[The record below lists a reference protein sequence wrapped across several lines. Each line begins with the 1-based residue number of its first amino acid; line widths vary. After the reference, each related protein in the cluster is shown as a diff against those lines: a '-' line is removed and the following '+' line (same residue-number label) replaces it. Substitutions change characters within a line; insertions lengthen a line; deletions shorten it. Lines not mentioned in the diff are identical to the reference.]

1 VVIQEAWVHGVS
13 TRKVD
18 DLVAAMGGCHVSKS
32 EVSRICSELD
42 LELAL
47 FRERPL
53 DDAAYPY
60 VWFDATY
67 EKVRQGGRSVS
78 QAVVV
83 AMAIRES
90 GEKCILGVAGG
101 GQRDRGLLAGV
112 LPLPGGQGTLRG
124 AAGDL
129 GRP

>member
-1 VVIQEAWVHGVS
+1 
-13 TRKVD
+13 VD
-18 DLVAAMGGCHVSKS
+18 DLVQAMGGCHISKS

-42 LELAL
+42 AELAL
-47 FRERPL
+47 FRDRPL

-78 QAVVV
+78 QAV

-90 GEKCILGVAGG
+90 GEKCVLGVAVGPARPRPSGG
-101 GQRDRGLLAGV
+101 SSAA
-112 LPLPGGQGTLRG
+112 PWWPG
-124 AAGDL
+124 DS
-129 GRP
+129 PECYW